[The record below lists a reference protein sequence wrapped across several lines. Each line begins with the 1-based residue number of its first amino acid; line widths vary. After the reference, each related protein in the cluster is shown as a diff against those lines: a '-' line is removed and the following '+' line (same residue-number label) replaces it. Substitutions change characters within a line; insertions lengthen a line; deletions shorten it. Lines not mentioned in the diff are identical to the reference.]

1 MEEQELKEN
10 KILTA
15 NQMVGE
21 LLLSLVLYGVISFI
35 LYKIIY
41 ALTCNYFIESE
52 QYVLCAFFII
62 GLNALMVFAMF
73 KLGNKKALKK
83 GNIYKKDVSKVMSN
97 ISFVI
102 IVLLLLQAFS
112 IFANVDTAIDI
123 AVEKLEKDFGMQY
136 RETLLSILYGEDEM
150 AVYQLEK
157 EETIKK
163 VKKQMYKYLT
173 IVETGI
179 CVVYISAI
187 FLEKK
192 YLYNKAV

>member
-21 LLLSLVLYGVISFI
+21 LLLSLVLYGVISFV
-35 LYKIIY
+35 LYRIIY
-41 ALTCNYFIESE
+41 ALTYKYFIENE
-52 QYVLCAFFII
+52 QYVLFAFFII
-62 GLNALMVFAMF
+62 ALQVLMVFVMF
-73 KLGNKKALKK
+73 KLGNRKALKK
-83 GNIYKKDVSKVMSN
+83 GNIYKEDVSKVMSN

-112 IFANVDTAIDI
+112 IFANVDTAIDT
-123 AVEKLEKDFGMQY
+123 ALEKDFGMKY
-136 RETLLSILYGEDEM
+136 RETLLTYLYDEDEM
-150 AVYQLEK
+150 AIYQIEK
-157 EETIKK
+157 EKAIKEAK
-163 VKKQMYKYLT
+163 NQMYKYLA

-179 CVVYISAI
+179 CAVYISAI

-192 YLYNKAV
+192 YLYNNAI

>member
-1 MEEQELKEN
+1 MEEQDLNEN

-21 LLLSLVLYGVISFI
+21 LLLSLVLYGAISFV
-35 LYKIIY
+35 LYRIIY
-41 ALTCNYFIESE
+41 ALTYKYFSE
-52 QYVLCAFFII
+52 NQQYVLLALLVI
-62 GLNALMVFAMF
+62 GLQALMVFVMF

-83 GNIYKKDVSKVMSN
+83 GTIYKEDVSKVMSN

-112 IFANVDTAIDI
+112 IFASVDTAIDT
-123 AVEKLEKDFGMQY
+123 ALEKDFGMKY
-136 RETLLSILYGEDEM
+136 RETLLSYLYDEDEM
-150 AVYQLEK
+150 AIYQVEK
-157 EETIKK
+157 EKAIKEAK
-163 VKKQMYKYLT
+163 NQMYKYLA

-179 CVVYISAI
+179 CAVYISAI

-192 YLYNKAV
+192 YLYNKAI